1 MKRSEDYLRNEK
13 AALNNLYD
21 EIKRSCLKLEG
32 QYKKKDRVNLLLQK
46 IEKNGE

>member
-21 EIKRSCLKLEG
+21 EIRKSCLKLEG
-32 QYKKKDRVNLLLQK
+32 QYKKKDRVNSLLQR
-46 IEKNGE
+46 IDKNGD